1 VRLLYSAMQ
10 MQRQPLITEKAQAE
24 LLGCS
29 LRHLINLRNRRL
41 VPFVRLG
48 KCVRYNPDAVQ
59 QALQKLTVNERA

>member
-1 VRLLYSAMQ
+1 MQ
-10 MQRQPLITEKAQAE
+10 KQPLITEKAQAE

-48 KCVRYNPDAVQ
+48 RLVRYHPDHVQ
-59 QALQKLTVNERA
+59 KALEKLTVRER

>member
-1 VRLLYSAMQ
+1 

-48 KCVRYNPDAVQ
+48 KLVRYNPDNVQKAVE
-59 QALQKLTVNERA
+59 KLTIRER